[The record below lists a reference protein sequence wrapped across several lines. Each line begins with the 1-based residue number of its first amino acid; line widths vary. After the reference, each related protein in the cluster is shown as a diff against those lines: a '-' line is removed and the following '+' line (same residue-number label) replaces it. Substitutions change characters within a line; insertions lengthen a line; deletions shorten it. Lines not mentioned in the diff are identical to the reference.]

1 MAAISAPMLTV
12 LKSVLQ
18 DRFVPSLPPLLGN
31 QSPEANAEKQG
42 SRAFNAFVLQKM
54 FDLSASVAASMI
66 VDDFA
71 DNGIDAIYYQEADE
85 TLYILQ
91 GKLKATEGFVQ
102 GDAESFTR
110 GIRLL
115 VEQELDTFNQ
125 LVKDKA
131 QYLENALDHCSC
143 IKIIVAY
150 TGNTITQTAI
160 NVLDQLVGDNTLDE
174 ERISSDICYINSE
187 EIEEF
192 LRGEQSIGLINTR
205 IKLSHSSKIEKPR
218 KTVIGLVKLDELVRL
233 HEEHQKG
240 LYQKNIR
247 YFIGS
252 GRRGV
257 NQAIKETLENSPEN
271 FLHLNNGITVVCTGI
286 NPKRS
291 QGGYKD
297 YVVAGFSVVNGAQ
310 TISTA
315 AEYKQANP
323 DSDTSAAKVQL
334 TLIVAS
340 PNGDFHKHVT
350 RARNLQNPISLSD
363 FAALDD
369 NQERLR
375 QEIALFGIDY
385 HYRPQQKSQISSPI
399 IEIDTLAKALAV
411 LDRDVRYP
419 ALLKSE
425 PSQFT
430 SMQSDA
436 YKNIFSDD
444 LSGCKC
450 INAVT
455 VFRVIQD
462 LLTTADRSSPSPE
475 RIVYRHCGYS
485 LASILIK
492 RFKSRIEGPDLLT
505 GDQVRELIS
514 IPFDELRQVFADQ
527 YRVVGLGSA
536 PHAFFKRISDTSKMT
551 QKAVIEHQNL
561 NGDQAVNALLGRMQ
575 ADDPYN
581 QRLSNYLA
589 DQAQQI

>member
-1 MAAISAPMLTV
+1 MKNI
-12 LKSVLQ
+12 LQ

-31 QSPEANAEKQG
+31 QSPEANSDKQI
-42 SRAFNAFVLQKM
+42 SRAFNAFVLQKK
-54 FDLSASVAASMI
+54 FDLSANVAASMI

-71 DNGIDAIYYQEADE
+71 DNGIDAIYYHEADE

-115 VEQELDTFNQ
+115 VEQDLETFNQ
-125 LVKDKA
+125 LVQDKA
-131 QYLENALDHCSC
+131 QYLENALDHCSR
-143 IKIIVAY
+143 IKLIVAY
-150 TGNTITQTAI
+150 TGNTVTQTAI
-160 NVLDQLVGDNTLDE
+160 NVLEQLAGDNTLDE
-174 ERISSDICYINSE
+174 ERITEDICYINSE
-187 EIEEF
+187 EIEGF
-192 LRGEQSIGLINTR
+192 LRSEQSIGLVNTR
-205 IKLSHSSKIEKPR
+205 IKLSHSSKIEQPR
-218 KTVIGLVKLDELVRL
+218 KTVIGLAKLDDLVRL
-233 HEEHQKG
+233 HDQHQKA

-257 NQAIKETLENSPEN
+257 NQAITETLENSPEN

-286 NPKRS
+286 DPKRS

-315 AEYKQANP
+315 AEFKQKNP
-323 DSDTSAAKVQL
+323 DADTSAAKVQL

-340 PNGDFHKHVT
+340 ANGDFHKQVT

-385 HYRPQQKSQISSPI
+385 HYRPQQKSQLGSPI

-436 YKNIFSDD
+436 YKKIFSDD

-455 VFRVIQD
+455 VLRVIQD
-462 LLTTADRSSPSPE
+462 LLSTADRSSPSPE
-475 RIVYRHCGYS
+475 KIVYRHCGYS
-485 LASILIK
+485 LANILIK
-492 RFKSRIEGPDLLT
+492 RFKDRIEGADLLT
-505 GDQVRELIS
+505 EERVRELIS
-514 IPFDELRQVFADQ
+514 VPFDELRQIFADQ
-527 YRVVGLGSA
+527 YQLVGLGSA

-551 QKAVIEHQNL
+551 QKAAIEYQNL
-561 NGDQAVNALLGRMQ
+561 NDDQAVTALLSRMQ

-589 DQAQQI
+589 DRAQQI